1 DQCTY
6 CGIYCCPPKFCT
18 SSGCRSP

>member
-1 DQCTY
+1 DQCSY

-18 SSGCRSP
+18 SAGCRSP